1 MLLII
6 PILLIILISVILL
19 ITGKHGMSLL
29 MNLLWTVVI
38 NNWARLVPPIIKLWW
53 NEPEWYGRFSCL
65 FFISIKLINGNINK
79 N

>member
-1 MLLII
+1 MLLIL
-6 PILLIILISVILL
+6 PILLIMLILVILFFVKHNSIILIENCVKVI
-19 ITGKHGMSLL
+19 K
-29 MNLLWTVVI
+29 

>member
-29 MNLLWTVVI
+29 MNLLGTVVI
-38 NNWARLVPPIIKLWW
+38 NNWARLVSPIIKLWW

-65 FFISIKLINGNINK
+65 FFISTKLINGNINK